1 MGDYSNQIN
10 TLLENQKYLMSG
22 VNTVYPSFS
31 LDSLITDTRN
41 SEYNGIKDY
50 DAKLQ
55 NVNIQTRLN
64 LAKLYNE
71 QNEVL
76 SANQKLIVNNR
87 DIYDSDFNDNI
98 EKINKINNVIS
109 TKNKIIQINEYE
121 QSKKDRIIFIMKK
134 TILFL
139 ILMIIPII
147 FIAMNFVSIIIGIIF
162 IIICAIITVV
172 VVFFQMKNNQD
183 DELVN
188 IINKTRNT
196 AKEFVR
202 PILKNILPDSFI
214 KKCPSKDNNN
224 KQSVTYE
231 YNIGNEVWLDNSQNA
246 WEEGDV
252 PSIGATKTG
261 YLALGEEAE
270 PMPYYG
276 GDITASQY
284 KCKWIYD
291 PAKKTNM
298 NRGNEFTTTIPC
310 EYYPGYKTISK
321 IS

>member
-1 MGDYSNQIN
+1 MGDNYQSQIN
-10 TLLENQKYLMSG
+10 NLLDNQKYLMSG

-31 LDSLITDTRN
+31 LDSLITDTRK

-134 TILFL
+134 KD
-139 ILMIIPII
+139 MNASSA
-147 FIAMNFVSIIIGIIF
+147 IATFKEFKISSADGVEECAVVTARASDVRE
-162 IIICAIITVV
+162 CAI
-172 VVFFQMKNNQD
+172 D
-183 DELVN
+183 DFG
-188 IINKTRNT
+188 I
-196 AKEFVR
+196 
-202 PILKNILPDSFI
+202 D
-214 KKCPSKDNNN
+214 
-224 KQSVTYE
+224 
-231 YNIGNEVWLDNSQNA
+231 GNAGIARSR
-246 WEEGDV
+246 
-252 PSIGATKTG
+252 T
-261 YLALGEEAE
+261 
-270 PMPYYG
+270 
-276 GDITASQY
+276 
-284 KCKWIYD
+284 
-291 PAKKTNM
+291 
-298 NRGNEFTTTIPC
+298 
-310 EYYPGYKTISK
+310 
-321 IS
+321 